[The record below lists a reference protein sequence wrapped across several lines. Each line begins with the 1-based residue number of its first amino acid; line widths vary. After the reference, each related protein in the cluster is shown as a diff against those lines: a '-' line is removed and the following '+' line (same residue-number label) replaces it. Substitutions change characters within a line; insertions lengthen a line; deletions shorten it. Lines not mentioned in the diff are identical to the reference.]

1 MLRCGENQTQMAVG
15 FLVFLLK
22 VVGREKERERERS
35 CCDAVR
41 TKQKWRS

>member
-22 VVGREKERERERS
+22 VVGREKERRER
-35 CCDAVR
+35 DHVAMR
-41 TKQKWRS
+41 